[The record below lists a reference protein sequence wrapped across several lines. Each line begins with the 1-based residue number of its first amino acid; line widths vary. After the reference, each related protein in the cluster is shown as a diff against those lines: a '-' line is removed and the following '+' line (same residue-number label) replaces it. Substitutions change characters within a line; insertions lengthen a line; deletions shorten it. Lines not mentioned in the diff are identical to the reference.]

1 MATEDEDVPIQDPQ
15 VSHITRGEDV
25 TKENKSIERDT
36 RDLEI
41 DMIDQDQKREAT
53 SIGTEGVAYQNSVS
67 VVEKDHE

>member
-1 MATEDEDVPIQDPQ
+1 MATEDEDVLTQDLQ

-25 TKENKSIERDT
+25 MKENKSIERDT

-41 DMIDQDQKREAT
+41 DMIDQDQKKEAM

-67 VVEKDHE
+67 VEEKDRE